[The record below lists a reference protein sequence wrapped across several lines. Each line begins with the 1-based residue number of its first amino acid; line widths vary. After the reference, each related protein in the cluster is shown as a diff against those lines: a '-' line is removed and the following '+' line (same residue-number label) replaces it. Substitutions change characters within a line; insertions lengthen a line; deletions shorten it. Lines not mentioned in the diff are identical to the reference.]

1 LVIWLAGVGHFY
13 DQAFVKEIA
22 MTYGLPSA
30 GHFWVITLFVL
41 MTGTFGVIRSCSN
54 ALGEEIGWRGFL
66 VPELYPRY
74 GFVKTSL
81 IVGIIWAV
89 WHYTSLLFGDYN
101 NGTPFWYG
109 LTCFTVSVVAGSFI
123 FTWFTVKSGSL
134 LPAMLLHATHNV
146 YIQLIFSPIT
156 KPNIKTRWFIDEFGL
171 VLPVVLTAFAI
182 YFTMRRKELIVNLSK
197 SENETTQVLTSA
209 V

>member
-1 LVIWLAGVGHFY
+1 
-13 DQAFVKEIA
+13 
-22 MTYGLPSA
+22 
-30 GHFWVITLFVL
+30 
-41 MTGTFGVIRSCSN
+41 
-54 ALGEEIGWRGFL
+54 
-66 VPELYPRY
+66 
-74 GFVKTSL
+74 
-81 IVGIIWAV
+81 
-89 WHYTSLLFGDYN
+89 
-101 NGTPFWYG
+101 
-109 LTCFTVSVVAGSFI
+109 VVAGSFI